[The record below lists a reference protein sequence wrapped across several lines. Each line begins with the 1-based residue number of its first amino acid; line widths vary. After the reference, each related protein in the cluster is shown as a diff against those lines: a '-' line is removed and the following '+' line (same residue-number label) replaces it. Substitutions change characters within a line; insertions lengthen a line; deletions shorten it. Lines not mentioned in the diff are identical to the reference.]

1 MPSPQANPAAA
12 ERNSGQWRLALEEQ
26 VRAIF
31 KEQAMKPMRILA
43 GMFVMVVSLAAT
55 MRGQEKART
64 VEEPGPIT
72 QLKLQIVLTEMDG
85 TKKISSLPY
94 VLHVLASEGDFVSR
108 QMSTQLRT
116 GFRVPMA
123 TGSSK
128 DNTSTYQLI
137 DVGTNIDSS
146 ARSLGDG
153 RYKLHLTVDRSTVVP
168 IGGEDTTAQGIANQ
182 EVRNAV
188 PLIRQFRNSFEL
200 LVRDGQTVQATV
212 ASDPASGHVLMMDVT
227 INVEK

>member
-1 MPSPQANPAAA
+1 M
-12 ERNSGQWRLALEEQ
+12 R
-26 VRAIF
+26 
-31 KEQAMKPMRILA
+31 PMRMLA
-43 GMFVMVVSLAAT
+43 GMLVMVSSLAAT
-55 MRGQEKART
+55 MHGQEKART
-64 VEEPGPIT
+64 AEEPGPIT

-108 QMSTQLRT
+108 QMSTLLRT
-116 GFRVPMA
+116 GFRVPMS

-137 DVGTNIDSS
+137 DVGTNIDAS

-168 IGGEDTTAQGIANQ
+168 TGGEDKSAQGMANQ
-182 EVRNAV
+182 ELRDAV

-200 LVRDGQTVQATV
+200 LMREAQTVQATV
-212 ASDPASGHVLMMDVT
+212 ASDPANGHILMMDVT